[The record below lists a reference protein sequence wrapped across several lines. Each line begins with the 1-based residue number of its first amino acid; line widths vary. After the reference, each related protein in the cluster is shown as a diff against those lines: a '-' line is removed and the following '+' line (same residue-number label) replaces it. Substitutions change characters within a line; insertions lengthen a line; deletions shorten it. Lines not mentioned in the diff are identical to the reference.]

1 MDIKQKK
8 SKSDRPAAFAQPKP
22 KPELEPAPSSPT
34 STSKKRLRI
43 TRKKAVTSV
52 VVIIIVALIWI
63 VSRPEEEVKPTTT
76 GPDYT
81 TVLPEG
87 KSVVTLGGWQ
97 RVSPPEGDPV
107 YAYTDKIEGV
117 SVTVSQQPMP
127 DKFHRNTNSQV
138 EKLAKGYNA
147 TEKID
152 ADGTTVYVGT
162 SAKGPQSVILTKDDL
177 LILIKSQKKV
187 SNDAWKNYVDSLT
200 TATLPNIP
208 SY

>member
-22 KPELEPAPSSPT
+22 KPQLEPTPATPT
-34 STSKKRLRI
+34 STSKKRLRF
-43 TRKKAVTSV
+43 TRKKAVASL
-52 VVIIIVALIWI
+52 IIIVIVIIWI
-63 VSRPEEEVKPTTT
+63 ASRPQEEAAPTTK

-127 DKFHRNTNSQV
+127 DKFGRNTGSQV